1 MYNVGGLTV
10 FGGTYPARIW
20 AAYTKAALG
29 DAPAVPFPLPDP
41 RKIPPGKLITSPQ
54 LQKDSGYVYKPP
66 SVTSPT
72 TAKPGASTTAPTTAK
87 TVPGTPTPTTRAPPV
102 TAPGTPTPTTVKP

>member
-29 DAPAVPFPLPDP
+29 DAPAVPLPSPDP
-41 RKIPPGKLITSPQ
+41 GRIPPGKLITSPS
-54 LQKDSGYVYKPP
+54 LQKDSGYVYRPP
-66 SVTSPT
+66 TATTTPR
-72 TAKPGASTTAPTTAK
+72 TAKGNGSTTTAPSS
-87 TVPGTPTPTTRAPPV
+87 PTPTTRAPPAT
-102 TAPGTPTPTTVKP
+102 TAPITPPTTLKP